1 MDCVN
6 AVGKSQLRLYRR
18 HVLCFCQTQ
27 SSGGNEEKD
36 TGSGLC
42 RPLHPHLLLPSLSVP
57 TRLTECGRPSSRWSV
72 LPVLMRMSVI
82 RSTMQWGSETPPTN
96 RCLCFPHAM
105 VRKHCCYIEAGNSG
119 EKCGGLCCVY
129 STVLYLCL
137 VLYIN
142 AVWSAV
148 SHLTN
153 LNHIFAQHFIQSS
166 SWPFR
171 IYSAILYGQIKP
183 HLLLM
188 LMVDPWGVWSTVQSY
203 THQI

>member
-1 MDCVN
+1 MAHYITHAHDCVYHTALWQLQRKWEFCMIVTESLAADMDCVN

-96 RCLCFPHAM
+96 RCICFPHA
-105 VRKHCCYIEAGNSG
+105 VVWKHCCYIEAGNSG
-119 EKCGGLCCVY
+119 EKRGGLCCVY

-137 VLYIN
+137 
-142 AVWSAV
+142 
-148 SHLTN
+148 
-153 LNHIFAQHFIQSS
+153 
-166 SWPFR
+166 
-171 IYSAILYGQIKP
+171 IYCI
-183 HLLLM
+183 
-188 LMVDPWGVWSTVQSY
+188 
-203 THQI
+203 